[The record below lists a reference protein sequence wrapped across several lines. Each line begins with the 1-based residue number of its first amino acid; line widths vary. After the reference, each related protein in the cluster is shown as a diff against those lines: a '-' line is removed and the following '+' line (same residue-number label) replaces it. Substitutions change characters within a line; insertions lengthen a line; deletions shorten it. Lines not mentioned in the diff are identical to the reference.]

1 MEDFSQNITKVKI
14 SNYSAI
20 LSLQAVRY
28 SNEQYFSFKTDDGV
42 ISKIM
47 FSSNFYDDDSMQYHK
62 VMLQEKLN
70 GSHIELYKQKNKMK
84 DIFEF
89 NHIDKSLSES
99 DVKTLKDFYKHYH
112 KKYWCFKKS
121 YKSYK
126 FLDDVFTISGICLV
140 AIGTISGG
148 ITLNPVVLGVVN
160 GAGLIVAGIG
170 KKNNYKR
177 KIEMT
182 RIAFTNY
189 EKVLVELRSALRGD
203 DFNKEEFVDRMKL
216 IDEMI
221 IDQTPIADRFVSRYE
236 KKFGLS
242 KQ

>member
-1 MEDFSQNITKVKI
+1 
-14 SNYSAI
+14 
-20 LSLQAVRY
+20 
-28 SNEQYFSFKTDDGV
+28 
-42 ISKIM
+42 
-47 FSSNFYDDDSMQYHK
+47 
-62 VMLQEKLN
+62 
-70 GSHIELYKQKNKMK
+70 MK

-89 NHIDKSLSES
+89 NHIDKSLSET

-148 ITLNPVVLGVVN
+148 ITLIPVVLGVVN

-203 DFNKEEFVDRMKL
+203 EFNKQDFVDRMKL